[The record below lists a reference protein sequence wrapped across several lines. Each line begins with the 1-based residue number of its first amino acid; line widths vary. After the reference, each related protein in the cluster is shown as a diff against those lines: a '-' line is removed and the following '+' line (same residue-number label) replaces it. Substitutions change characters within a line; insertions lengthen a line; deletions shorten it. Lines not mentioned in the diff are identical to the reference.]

1 MPEISQDKFESENP
15 AMAMHTGAITSF
27 DSIRGRTNSTEK
39 GALALRS
46 RANSSGRLKNVSFPP
61 KIQRLSSCVSEN
73 DFESYMEGIHMQEPS
88 WVDDRELAHRIFV
101 NRSLHLENIKF
112 YGFDMDYTLAGKAAE
127 LTQIFSLS

>member
-88 WVDDRELAHRIFV
+88 WVDDRELAHRYVPTPFSSFLCRV
-101 NRSLHLENIKF
+101 VALTSVKVR
-112 YGFDMDYTLAGKAAE
+112 LA
-127 LTQIFSLS
+127 L